1 MLLVFRSVVSYRS
14 VPRILELFTGLGYL
28 IFKWIPH
35 FTSVI
40 NWTLRVGL
48 YCLKQVVP
56 LAEPWVAMLDY
67 SIDIGTKKAFVVLR
81 VPLSRLSEKGKALGL
96 EDCECIGLNISER
109 TNGEI
114 VQQNLKEIF
123 KKSGDPV
130 AILKDGGSDLK
141 KGVELWRYKEK
152 KKHVQVLED
161 IGHVMAN
168 ALKAQFEKSKKFQEF
183 LEIVRKGAARLRQT
197 SLAFLIPPKIRTK
210 GRFQSISHL
219 AKWGEDIL
227 AISNGRGRAKESSAL
242 DRLRKAMPGFIKMR
256 PLIERFARMT
266 KTINQVSKILKNQGL
281 NQVSY
286 RRCKKLAQTLP
297 SQSKVKK
304 RLIKWLDKHL
314 YKQSRLGV
322 KQLPLIV
329 SSDIIEC
336 LFGKFKHI
344 IERSPIA
351 DMNKMALMIPALC
364 GSHSQENL
372 VQALA
377 GTKHEDISIWEQT
390 NIPYTLRKR
399 RQKFRDIA
407 NEKGTRKRG
416 VMNLV

>member
-14 VPRILELFTGLGYL
+14 VPRILELFTSLGYL
-28 IFKWIPH
+28 VFKWIPH

-56 LAEPWVAMLDY
+56 ISEPWVAILDY

-81 VPLSRLSEKGKALGL
+81 VPLRRLSKKGKALGL
-96 EDCECIGLNISER
+96 EDCECIGLNISEK

-114 VQQNLKEIF
+114 VQQNLSKIF

-130 AILKDGGSDLK
+130 AILKDGGSDLS
-141 KGVELWRYKEK
+141 KGVKLWQDDQK
-152 KKHVQVLED
+152 KDDVQVLED

-168 ALKAQFEKSKKFQEF
+168 ALKAQFEKSKEFQKF
-183 LEIVRKGAARLRQT
+183 LEIVRKGSARLRQT

-210 GRFQSISHL
+210 GRFQSISQL
-219 AKWGEDIL
+219 AKWGKNIL
-227 AISNGRGRAKESSAL
+227 AIFRGRGRVKESCAL
-242 DRLRKAMPGFIKMR
+242 DRLRKAMPGFIKLS
-256 PLIERFARMT
+256 PFIEKFARIT
-266 KTINQVSKILKNQGL
+266 RIVNQVSKILKNQGF
-281 NQVSY
+281 NQKTY
-286 RRCKKLAQTLP
+286 RKCKKLAQALP
-297 SQSKVKK
+297 RQSKVKR
-304 RLIKWLDKHL
+304 RLINWLDKHL
-314 YKQSRLGV
+314 YKHKCLGIQ
-322 KQLPLIV
+322 KLPLIV
-329 SSDIIEC
+329 SSDVIEC

-351 DMNKMALMIPALC
+351 DMNKMALMLPALC

-372 VQALA
+372 LEALV
-377 GTKHEDISIWEQT
+377 GTKHEDIAIWEQN

-399 RQKFRDIA
+399 RKNFRNAAENI
-407 NEKGTRKRG
+407 GTKNRG
-416 VMNLV
+416 IINFV

>member
-1 MLLVFRSVVSYRS
+1 MLLVFGSAVSYRS
-14 VPRILELFTGLGYL
+14 VPRILELFTSLGYL
-28 IFKWIPH
+28 VFKWIPH

-48 YCLKQVVP
+48 YCLKQVVA
-56 LAEPWVAMLDY
+56 LAEPWVAILDH

-96 EDCECIGLNISER
+96 EDCECIGLKISEK

-114 VQQNLKEIF
+114 VQESLREIF

-130 AILKDGGSDLK
+130 AILKDGGSDLS
-141 KGVELWRYKEK
+141 KGVKLWQYKEK
-152 KKHVQVLED
+152 KECVEVLED

-168 ALKAQFEKSKKFQEF
+168 ALKAQFEKSKEFQKF

-210 GRFQSISHL
+210 GRFQSISRL
-219 AKWGEDIL
+219 AKWGENIF
-227 AISNGRGRAKESSAL
+227 AISGGGGRAKEASAL
-242 DRLRKAMPGFIKMR
+242 DRLRKAMPGFIKLR
-256 PLIERFARMT
+256 PFIEKFAGIT

-281 NQVSY
+281 NQKSY
-286 RRCKKLAQTLP
+286 RRCKKLAQSLP
-297 SQSKVKK
+297 GRSKVKK
-304 RLIKWLDKHL
+304 RLIKWLDEHL
-314 YKQSRLGV
+314 NKQSRLGI
-322 KQLPLIV
+322 KQIPLIV
-329 SSDIIEC
+329 SSDVIEC

-364 GSHSQENL
+364 GSHTQDNL
-372 VQALA
+372 LKAMLE
-377 GTKHEDISIWEQT
+377 TKHKDIAIWEQT
-390 NIPYTLRKR
+390 NISYTLRKK
-399 RQKFRDIA
+399 RQNFRNAADKTSTK
-407 NEKGTRKRG
+407 NRD
-416 VMNLV
+416 VFNLI